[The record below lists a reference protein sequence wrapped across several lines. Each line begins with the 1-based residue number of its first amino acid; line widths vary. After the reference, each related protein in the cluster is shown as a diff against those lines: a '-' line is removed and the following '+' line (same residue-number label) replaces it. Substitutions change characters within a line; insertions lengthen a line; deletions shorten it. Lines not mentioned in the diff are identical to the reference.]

1 MAHINQ
7 KIKDTIA
14 ALSTPTT
21 YLRSI
26 HLQEANYQL
35 PKIALGTKPVGINA
49 NLPEITFNPSPGST
63 NVTYEYPID
72 VFFLEKQ
79 PKLDDTGEEIDLIL
93 DRMFL
98 LANEF
103 FDRMQP
109 LEGSGLPL
117 IDDYTLE
124 AIMTLTDEVLA
135 GYRIQFNLPDR
146 RTVYNCG

>member
-1 MAHINQ
+1 VAHINQ

-21 YLRSI
+21 YLRAI
-26 HLQEANYQL
+26 HMQEANYSL
-35 PKIALGTKPVGINA
+35 PKIALGTKPIGINA
-49 NLPEITFNPSPGST
+49 NTAEITLIPSTSST
-63 NVTYEYPID
+63 YVIYQYPVD
-72 VFFLEKQ
+72 VWFLEKQ
-79 PKLDDTGEEIDLIL
+79 PKLDDAGEEIDLIL

-98 LANEF
+98 LSNEF

-109 LEGSGLPL
+109 LEGSGIAL
-117 IDDYTLE
+117 IDEYTLE
-124 AIMTLTDEVLA
+124 PQMAWSDEVLT